1 MALKILGEIL
11 TGASVVAGAVIV
23 MGLPLL
29 IYLWKE
35 AGKPKR
41 KGEKRCGLKQKT
53 IRWSRT
59 IRTSGTLRN
68 GKMSSLPQR
77 NQRRTVR
84 YGSCRSR
91 TRGRLG

>member
-1 MALKILGEIL
+1 MALKILGQIL

-41 KGEKRCGLKQKT
+41 
-53 IRWSRT
+53 
-59 IRTSGTLRN
+59 N
-68 GKMSSLPQR
+68 G
-77 NQRRTVR
+77 
-84 YGSCRSR
+84 RSDAD
-91 TRGRLG
+91 